1 MVCAGD
7 GTYGSRSRSIH
18 LAETVMTAPPR
29 TSSDHRLPELDG
41 IRAIAILMVLFA
53 HAFLGFP
60 NAPGALAEIPSPVM
74 QIIGHGWL
82 GVDLFFI
89 LSGFLITGILVE
101 TKSRPHYFRNFYIR
115 RALRIMP
122 LYFVVIAV
130 WSLFYTDGGRYF
142 LLSSVFAANL
152 SEILGI
158 HEPHGPGVLWSLAV
172 EEHFYLIWPL
182 VVLLLSRRRLFTMS
196 AAIFI
201 AMPVLRAIFAARGMH
216 ADTIYV
222 LSWFRFDGLATGAMI
237 ALWSK
242 SPYCSRRSAFIVA
255 LSAFAIVTV
264 MTIVGLPYGIMTGH
278 TVASIALRYTQTYLV
293 FGGLFVLAYALRET
307 VWTAPLRWSVLQL
320 TGALS
325 YCLYL
330 VHLSIGD
337 AFEYLAK
344 NQFADVVAPL
354 GPTAHVML
362 RTAVMVLI
370 SFAIAL
376 ISRRVL
382 EEPFLSLKDRLTG
395 RQRPAGATLPD
406 AGAREIAG

>member
-1 MVCAGD
+1 
-7 GTYGSRSRSIH
+7 
-18 LAETVMTAPPR
+18 MTAPSR

-53 HAFLGFP
+53 HAFLGFT
-60 NAPGALAEIPSPVM
+60 NAPGALSEIPSPVM

-101 TKSRPHYFRNFYIR
+101 TKSRPNYFKNLYIR

-122 LYFVVIAV
+122 LYFVMIAV
-130 WSLFYTDGGRYF
+130 WSLFYTDAGRYF
-142 LLSSVFAANL
+142 VLSSVFAASL
-152 SEILGI
+152 SDLLGV

-182 VVLLLSRRRLFTMS
+182 VVLLLSRRRLFTVS
-196 AAIFI
+196 AAIFV
-201 AMPVLRAIFAARGMH
+201 AMPILRAIFAARGMH
-216 ADTIYV
+216 ADSIYA

-242 SPYCSRRSAFIVA
+242 SSYCSRRSASIIA
-255 LSAFAIVTV
+255 AGAFVVVTV
-264 MTIVGLPYGIMTGH
+264 MTLIGLPYGIMTGH
-278 TVASIALRYTQTYLV
+278 TTSSIALRYTQTYMV
-293 FGGLFVLAYALRET
+293 FGALFVLVYALRET

-337 AFEYLAK
+337 AFEFLGK
-344 NQFADVVAPL
+344 NQLAGLIAPL

-376 ISRRVL
+376 VSRRVL

-395 RQRPAGATLPD
+395 RQRPAGATLPK